1 MKWSNNN
8 RACKTVWSTLIA
20 LDQFSETQVF
30 KTAGDKKI
38 KTLTFF
44 PKDAAGDV
52 VNVRA
57 KSLARQLDKVF
68 RLVRGASYEKTI
80 TQNKAIT
87 AMSEVLKDGDKTV
100 ADLADVSDDAYLFF
114 GEGEE

>member
-8 RACKTVWSTLIA
+8 RACKTVWTTLIA

-44 PKDAAGDV
+44 PKDATGDV

-57 KSLARQLDKVF
+57 NSLARQLDKIF

-80 TQNKAIT
+80 TQNKAVAAI
-87 AMSEVLKDGDKTV
+87 SEILKDGDKTV
-100 ADLADVSDDAYLFF
+100 ADLADACDDAYLFF
-114 GEGEE
+114 GEEDQ